1 MFPDWS
7 EDFGQDTGREYLLRQ
22 GIATDRFEPV
32 GLPEGYHGRWSLL
45 SVDDVK
51 FLISVGIDPLS

>member
-1 MFPDWS
+1 MFPDWID
-7 EDFGQDTGREYLLRQ
+7 DFG
-22 GIATDRFEPV
+22 FEPV